1 MAEKTS
7 NQHSDKHGKQQGLWD
22 RLLEYR
28 RFIELTRS
36 LTLALLVA
44 RERALRDVDRV
55 EVCSSLESG
64 Y

>member
-1 MAEKTS
+1 MAGKTS
-7 NQHSDKHGKQQGLWD
+7 NQHSDKHGKQPGLWD

-28 RFIELTRS
+28 RFVELTRS

-44 RERALRDVDRV
+44 RERALMAVDRV

>member
-1 MAEKTS
+1 MAGKTS
-7 NQHSDKHGKQQGLWD
+7 NQHSDKQGKKQGLWD
-22 RLLEYR
+22 RLLEYK
-28 RFIELTRS
+28 RFVELTRS

-44 RERALRDVDRV
+44 RERTLMDVDRV